1 MNGLQTAA
9 SSRTRPSGAPAE
21 LLEVYGDRLFQY
33 CWCLLRSRDIA
44 QIALRDTLVAAE
56 AHIERLADPG
66 LLVPWLYSLAR
77 AECRGRRA
85 VEPPLAD
92 EAPARSGQAKPGS
105 RLMAWDAATSLE
117 SSELEALDLFC
128 RHDVDLGLVLGL
140 PAEDV
145 QALLN
150 RARQHLAQALGAEI
164 LVSRPSHACPDRA
177 GVMSGWADGDRG
189 LHGASPMTPEVRAR
203 VLGHAARCPA
213 CRPNLPRN
221 VSAARVFARLP
232 APALSAVARAEVL
245 GFFDNHRHSAYREFV
260 VNRTAALDESG
271 FPLRPES
278 GAVTPARRGRVAGAP
293 LSGVRSLVG
302 VALSAARPRLLLA
315 RSARMLAGR
324 PRSPVPSCSPGPA
337 GSLPPS
343 A

>member
-1 MNGLQTAA
+1 
-9 SSRTRPSGAPAE
+9 
-21 LLEVYGDRLFQY
+21 
-33 CWCLLRSRDIA
+33 
-44 QIALRDTLVAAE
+44 
-56 AHIERLADPG
+56 
-66 LLVPWLYSLAR
+66 
-77 AECRGRRA
+77 
-85 VEPPLAD
+85 
-92 EAPARSGQAKPGS
+92 
-105 RLMAWDAATSLE
+105 
-117 SSELEALDLFC
+117 
-128 RHDVDLGLVLGL
+128 
-140 PAEDV
+140 
-145 QALLN
+145 
-150 RARQHLAQALGAEI
+150 
-164 LVSRPSHACPDRA
+164 
-177 GVMSGWADGDRG
+177 
-189 LHGASPMTPEVRAR
+189 MTPEVRAR
-203 VLGHAARCPA
+203 VLGHAVRCPA

-245 GFFDNHRHSAYREFV
+245 AFFDNHRHSAYREFV

-278 GAVTPARRGRVAGAP
+278 GAVTPARRGRVAGTP